1 MGTEPSKLGAF
12 VKDNIFCLLFLTR
25 VTANRNF
32 CIMPAHYSLFI
43 LEVNVCC
50 ICYEPFAQ
58 LNYVLTLNITHATH
72 ILCLSLLKR
81 KAQVVCKKYFL
92 GQ

>member
-1 MGTEPSKLGAF
+1 M
-12 VKDNIFCLLFLTR
+12 
-25 VTANRNF
+25 NRKF

-43 LEVNVCC
+43 LEVNVCR

-58 LNYVLTLNITHATH
+58 LNYISTLNITHATR

-81 KAQVVCKKYFL
+81 KAQAVCKKYFL